1 MKNMYVYIMTNQKNG
16 TLYVGVTSDLTK
28 RVYEHKNKLLPG
40 FTSRYQLDKLV
51 YYEVF
56 DDEFVAIQREK
67 TLKKYS
73 RNWKKDLIE
82 SNNPQWI
89 DLYPSLF

>member
-28 RVYEHKNKLLPG
+28 RVYEHKNKLLSG

>member
-1 MKNMYVYIMTNQKNG
+1 MYVYIMTNQKNG

>member
-1 MKNMYVYIMTNQKNG
+1 MYVYIMTNQKNG

-28 RVYEHKNKLLPG
+28 RVYEHKNKLLSG